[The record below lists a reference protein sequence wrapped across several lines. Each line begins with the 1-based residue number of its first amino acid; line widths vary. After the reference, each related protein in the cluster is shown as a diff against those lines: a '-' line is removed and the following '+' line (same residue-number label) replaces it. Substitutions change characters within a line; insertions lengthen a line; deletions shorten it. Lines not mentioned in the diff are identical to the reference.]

1 MTTLSIDLNCDLG
14 EGMPNDKALMTYISS
29 ANIACGYHAGD
40 ESTIQRTIEYCLQ
53 HKVAIGAHPG
63 FRDRENFGR
72 TEMHLADDELYDL
85 IADQLVLVQ
94 KYCDAIQAKLHHIK
108 LHGALYNMSA
118 KSERMSEVLLRVIKD
133 LNPNLILYALSG
145 STTIT
150 QAKLAGI
157 KVANEV
163 FADRTYQDDGALT
176 PRTEKH
182 ALITDRET
190 SLQQVMKMVKH
201 KQVISYTG
209 KSIPLAVDTIC
220 LHGDG
225 EHALPFAK
233 SIHNFLLSN
242 QIYIQAPQLD

>member
-40 ESTIQRTIEYCLQ
+40 ESTIQRTIEYCLE
-53 HKVAIGAHPG
+53 HNVAIGAHPG

-72 TEMHLADDELYDL
+72 TEVHLADHELYDL
-85 IADQLVLVQ
+85 IADQLVLIQ
-94 KYCDAIQAKLHHIK
+94 KYCDVMKAKLHHIK

-118 KSERMSEVLLRVIKD
+118 KSERMSAVLTCIIKD
-133 LNPNLILYALSG
+133 LNPNLIVYGLSG
-145 STTIT
+145 STIIT

-163 FADRTYQDDGALT
+163 FADRTYQDDGTLT
-176 PRTEKH
+176 PRTSKH
-182 ALITDRET
+182 ALISDQQE
-190 SLQQVMKMVKH
+190 SLQQVMKMVKD
-201 KQVISYTG
+201 KNVLSYTG

-225 EHALPFAK
+225 EHALSFAK
-233 SIHNFLLSN
+233 SIHEFLIDN
-242 QIYIQAPQLD
+242 HIHIQTPQVD